1 MLLLLACAP
10 TAELTTPEGSAFG
23 HWTAEVRVEEAVD
36 AVFVGEARGY
46 DLSHSDGVL
55 RFTVQGGRGEQVVT
69 VHQGEEILQAGTLT
83 YQPSADPLFD
93 RVTGIGA
100 SLTMG
105 VQDGVPTQH
114 AQLMSPGAQIAR
126 ATGAYYG
133 IPLLVEPLFP
143 TIEPEDLGP
152 APGCS
157 APGVAKH
164 VTDGVIEVLGVLN
177 DDDGDFRYDFGRVDP
192 DLVVQNAAVG
202 GFQIGD
208 LTTGTDEF
216 TKGFLAHLVL
226 DPYGDLNG
234 EIAIS
239 QVEHVLAQDPTL
251 IISFDTYGND
261 LIGSVVL
268 ADEVDVGNITDE
280 EDFHAALDRLLP
292 MLGDSDAQVFLAN
305 SPRPGLLPAG
315 RLLVEEAEDREEAQ
329 AALDQADQIAILY
342 NDILAQRAGDYDN
355 VHIVDAWGL
364 AEDLSVNGMTVDG
377 QHLTTQR
384 FGGLLSLDGVHFT
397 DAGYATFAQ
406 RFLDSIESELG
417 VVVDPIDLQ
426 TIVAADLRSP
436 MALEDAG
443 VPIEDC
449 WR

>member
-10 TAELTTPEGSAFG
+10 TAELTTTEGSAFG
-23 HWTAEVRVEEAVD
+23 HWIAEVRVDEPVE

-46 DLSHSDGVL
+46 DLVQADGLL
-55 RFTVQGGRGEQVVT
+55 RFTVQGGVGEQVVT
-69 VHQGEEILQAGTLT
+69 LHQGEDILEAGTLT
-83 YQPSADPLFD
+83 YHPATDPLFD

-126 ATGAYYG
+126 AAGAYYG

-143 TIEPEDLGP
+143 TIEPTDLGP
-152 APGCS
+152 APDCS

-192 DLVVQNAAVG
+192 DLVVQNAGVG
-202 GFQIGD
+202 GFQVGD

-226 DPYGDLNG
+226 DPYGDLDG

-251 IISFDTYGND
+251 VVSFDTYGND

-268 ADEVDVGNITDE
+268 ADEIDVGNITSE
-280 EDFHAALDRLLP
+280 EAFHSALDRLLP

-315 RLLVEEAEDREEAQ
+315 RLVVEEAEDREAAQ
-329 AALDQADQIAILY
+329 AALDEADAIAILY
-342 NDILAQRAGDYDN
+342 NDILAERAQDYDN
-355 VHIVDAWGL
+355 IYIVDAWGL
-364 AEDLSVNGMTVDG
+364 AEELSTNGMTVDG
-377 QHLTTQR
+377 QFLTTER

-397 DAGYATFAQ
+397 DTGYATFAQ
-406 RFLDSIESELG
+406 LFLDTIEAELG
-417 VVVDPIDLQ
+417 VAVDPLDLQ
-426 TIVAADLRSP
+426 AIVAADARSP
-436 MALEDAG
+436 LALEASG